1 MAKRTYAPGP
11 TVLVVMGVSGSGK
24 TTVAS
29 MLARRLRWPFQ
40 EGDDLHP
47 QSNIEKM
54 RAGNALSDQDRGP
67 WLELIADWVDQRLD
81 AGQNAI
87 ITCSALKRGYR
98 DVINRRRHG
107 VVFVFLDGSRKT
119 VALRLASR
127 HGHFMPRRLLKS
139 QFEDLEQP
147 APDEPAISVG
157 VDAPPQKIVD
167 AVIEQ
172 LGLRDPTPME

>member
-1 MAKRTYAPGP
+1 
-11 TVLVVMGVSGSGK
+11 
-24 TTVAS
+24 
-29 MLARRLRWPFQ
+29 MLARRLKWPFQ

-54 RAGNALSDQDRGP
+54 QAGNPLSDQDRGP
-67 WLELIADWVDQRLD
+67 WLELIADWVDERLD

-98 DVINRRRHG
+98 DVINRRQHG

-119 VALRLASR
+119 VSLRLASR
-127 HGHFMPRRLLKS
+127 HGHFMPSHLLKS

-147 APDEPAISVG
+147 APDEPAISVS
-157 VDAPPQKIVD
+157 VDAPPQQIVE
-167 AVIEQ
+167 AVMEK
-172 LGLRDPTPME
+172 LGLRDPTQRNETPMSR